1 MISVSEA
8 SLQNIPKEHT
18 AHLCSAN
25 WNFEIFS
32 AAAAVET
39 EGEEER
45 RLMSNGSLS
54 LSLCLINDRD
64 AKRLVMIM

>member
-8 SLQNIPKEHT
+8 SLQNIPKKHT
-18 AHLCSAN
+18 APYLCSAN

-45 RLMSNGSLS
+45 RLMSNGSLP
-54 LSLCLINDRD
+54 LSLFN
-64 AKRLVMIM
+64 